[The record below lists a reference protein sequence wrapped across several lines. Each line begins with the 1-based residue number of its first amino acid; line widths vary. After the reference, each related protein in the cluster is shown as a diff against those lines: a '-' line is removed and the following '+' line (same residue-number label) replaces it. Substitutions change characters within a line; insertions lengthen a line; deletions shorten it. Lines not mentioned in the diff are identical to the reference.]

1 MSSLTEQKI
10 ESAIKKAWVELET
23 FYDRIFAKVKPTEEM
38 WVEILALEEKLTTAL
53 KERPLT
59 SMQIRALMVEH
70 TKAFKRV
77 CLNAK
82 ESGGVA
88 ARSGAPAS

>member
-10 ESAIKKAWVELET
+10 ESAIKKVWAELET
-23 FYDRIFAKVKPTEEM
+23 FYDRIFVKVKPTDEM
-38 WVEILALEEKLTTAL
+38 WVEILALEEQLTTAL

-59 SMQIRALMVEH
+59 SMQIRALMVTH
-70 TKAFKRV
+70 TKAFKKV

-88 ARSGAPAS
+88 ERGGAPVS

>member
-10 ESAIKKAWVELET
+10 EAAIKKAWVELEA
-23 FYDRIFAKVKPTEEM
+23 FYDRIFVRVKPTDVM
-38 WVEILALEEKLTTAL
+38 WAEILVLEEKLTTAL

-59 SMQIRALMVEH
+59 SMQIRALMVNH
-70 TKAFKRV
+70 TKAFKKV

-88 ARSGAPAS
+88 ERSGSPAG